1 MPGRSPEDADPA
13 LLARWAKDVRLGTAA
28 GFQPAA
34 EAVAAAGTELIARWR
49 EPHRRYH
56 TVSHLV
62 AVLNGI
68 DELAPEASSAMAID
82 LAAVRLAAWF
92 HDAVY
97 QGRPGADEED
107 SARLA
112 ERMLPG
118 LGWPAARVAEVVR
131 LVRLT
136 ADHAGIAPG
145 DRAAAVL
152 ADADLA
158 VLAAPE
164 PEYLRYTAAVRQ
176 EYAQVPEDLF
186 RAGRAQILTRLLE
199 SPLYRT
205 PAAQGRWTTRATAN
219 LRAEIARLVS
229 G

>member
-1 MPGRSPEDADPA
+1 MPGPSSVEDSDQ
-13 LLARWAKDVRLGTAA
+13 LLVARWARDIGLGAMTAA
-28 GFQPAA
+28 SS
-34 EAVAAAGTELIARWR
+34 ESVDTAGVELIARWR
-49 EPHRRYH
+49 QPHRRYH
-56 TVSHLV
+56 TVTHLV

-68 DELAPEASSAMAID
+68 DELTPAPTDAID

-97 QGRPGADEED
+97 QGRPGLDEED
-107 SARLA
+107 SAQLA
-112 ERMLPG
+112 EWTLPD
-118 LGWPAARVAEVVR
+118 LGWPAERVAEVAR

-136 ADHAGIAPG
+136 ADHAGIASG
-145 DRAAAVL
+145 DDNAAVL

-158 VLAAPE
+158 VPAAPE
-164 PEYLRYTAAVRQ
+164 PEYLRYTVAVRQ
-176 EYAQVPEDLF
+176 EYEQVPDDLF

-205 PAAQGRWTTRATAN
+205 PAAQARWTTQATAN

-229 G
+229 D